1 MTPSPMLMKG
11 LMSRKGNEG
20 KSEREISRLTL
31 DILTK
36 AAPKARTSSKK
47 SKEMSVSQMKDFL
60 GLSE

>member
-1 MTPSPMLMKG
+1 
-11 LMSRKGNEG
+11 MSRKGNEG